1 MLSWLFSW
9 LWDNLTDVLMLVFVF
24 CQVMLLYQQYQLS
37 RQLVAKTLEISP
49 QALDKRMKQKP
60 RKRRKRVKDQ
70 DPESSDIPEECRRCK
85 YLRYYRTAIEYDRDS
100 DEGRF

>member
-9 LWDNLTDVLMLVFVF
+9 LWDNLTDALMVLFVF
-24 CQVMLLYQQYQLS
+24 CQVWLLYQQSRLS
-37 RQLVAKTLEISP
+37 KLLAARSLHVTPKKLKEM
-49 QALDKRMKQKP
+49 MKMKS

-70 DPESSDIPEECRRCK
+70 ESSDIPEECRRCK